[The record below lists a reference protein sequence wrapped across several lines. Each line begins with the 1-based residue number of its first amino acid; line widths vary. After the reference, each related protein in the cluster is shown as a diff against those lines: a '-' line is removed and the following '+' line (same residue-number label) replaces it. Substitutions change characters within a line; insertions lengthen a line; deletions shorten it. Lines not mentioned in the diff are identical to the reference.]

1 MAYSSK
7 QNVNILTSLLLAYG
21 VKHIV
26 VCPGSRNAP
35 LVHNFTQCQ
44 AFTCH
49 SVTDERSAGFVAL
62 GLSLKMPSQ
71 PVCVCVTSGS
81 ALLNVMPAVAE
92 ATYQQRGII
101 VISADRPEAW
111 IDQLDG
117 QTIPQKSS
125 LGDFVAKSVSL
136 PEPCDETQTWHCRRL
151 VCEAMIAWQQAHHPS
166 VHINVPIS
174 EPLFDFSQPSF
185 PDVKSILLTHVQ
197 GECLTDLR
205 SAKRPMVVFGQMD
218 NVDTITEAVYRVFG
232 SKVVLLHE
240 SLSVATHFPDPDLVM
255 LLADK
260 SDDLPEP
267 DLIIYIGGHIVSKRL
282 RHYLRKCTSART
294 WMIGVDHQLRD
305 VSMHADALWVTND
318 YLSALFSLTA
328 MALELDDAD
337 KDYLAKWHALQEKA
351 SSIVSVFSP
360 EYSSMLAVQSL
371 FEQKKTGDIVFA
383 ANSSAVRLANIYAN
397 EHVRCNRGVNGI
409 EGCMS
414 TAAGFSLAESA
425 NVYCITG
432 DLSFFYDQNAL
443 WNKQLKGNFRVL
455 LLNNQEGVIFRNL
468 PGLDASPAQHEYVS
482 AAHST
487 TAEGVAVQH
496 DLQYFQAT
504 DAPSLRDGIEWLCS
518 SEEDDRPRLLEV
530 LTDGERDAAV
540 LKAFYSLLRL

>member
-1 MAYSSK
+1 MYSSK
-7 QNVNILTSLLLAYG
+7 ENVNILTSLMLAYG
-21 VKHIV
+21 VKHVV

-35 LVHNFTQCQ
+35 LVHNFSQCE

-62 GLSLKMPSQ
+62 GLSIATPSS

-81 ALLNVMPAVAE
+81 ALLNVLPAVAE
-92 ATYQQRGII
+92 ATYQQHGII

-117 QTIPQKSS
+117 QTIPQPSS
-125 LGDFVAKSVSL
+125 LGRFVAKTVSL
-136 PEPCDETQTWHCRRL
+136 PEPCDETQLWHCRRL
-151 VCEAMIAWQQAHHPS
+151 ICEAMMAWQQPHHPS

-174 EPLFDFSQPSF
+174 EPLFDFSRPSL
-185 PDVKSILLTHVQ
+185 PDVKSILLTHTP
-197 GECLTDLR
+197 GECLCDFR

-218 NVDTITEAVYRVFG
+218 GIDTITEDVYRVFG
-232 SKVVLLHE
+232 SRVVFLHE

-255 LLADK
+255 LLANDC
-260 SDDLPEP
+260 DDLPEP

-294 WMIGVDHQLRD
+294 WMVGVDHQLRD
-305 VSMHADALWVTND
+305 VSMHADALFVTND
-318 YLSALFSLTA
+318 YLSALFSVTSSVLNIN
-328 MALELDDAD
+328 DVD
-337 KDYLAKWHALQEKA
+337 KDYLAKWHALQKKA
-351 SSIVSVFSP
+351 SAIVSMYSP

-371 FEQKKTGDIVFA
+371 FEQKKTGDTVFA
-383 ANSSAVRLANIYAN
+383 ANSSAVRLANIYAC

-409 EGCMS
+409 EGSMS
-414 TAAGFSLAESA
+414 TAAGFSLAETA

-468 PGLDASPAQHEYVS
+468 PGLDASPAKQDYVA

-487 TAEGVAVQH
+487 TAEGVAMQH
-496 DLQYFQAT
+496 HLEYFQAT
-504 DAPSLRDGIEWLCS
+504 DASSLREGIDWLCAS
-518 SEEDDRPRLLEV
+518 AGDDRPKLLEV

-540 LKAFYSLLRL
+540 LKTFYSIMK